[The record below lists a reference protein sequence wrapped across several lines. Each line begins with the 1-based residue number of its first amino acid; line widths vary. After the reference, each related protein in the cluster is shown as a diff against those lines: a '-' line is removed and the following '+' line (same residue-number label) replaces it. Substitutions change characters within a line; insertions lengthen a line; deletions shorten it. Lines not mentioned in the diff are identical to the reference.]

1 MNDFERLNSIA
12 HGKYEMYKTDPKRF
26 LIRSILAGLYLG
38 VATIL
43 SYTLAIM
50 FSGPIGK
57 LFFSFAFGI
66 GLVLIVL
73 LGSELFTGNCFT
85 TMFPVYHKELKF
97 TDVLPMWLLCY
108 VGNFIGISL
117 VSFLYVKSGTMS
129 DGLHDYIVQV
139 VSSKLDFEILQL
151 FIKGILCNFIVC
163 VAAYAGMKLKDD
175 TAKILVMIVVVAAF
189 VLPGFEHSIA
199 NMGTFT
205 LGFTSAGS
213 ELAFR
218 HLFGHMAIATLGN
231 VIGGALML
239 AYPVYLVTKPKEVLN

>member
-1 MNDFERLNSIA
+1 MTDFESFNAIA
-12 HGKYEMYKTDPKRF
+12 HTKFNMFKNDPKRF
-26 LIRSILAGLYLG
+26 FTRSILAGLYLG

-50 FSGPIGK
+50 FDGPIGK

-85 TMFPVYHKELKF
+85 TMFPVYHKELRF
-97 TDVLPMWLLCY
+97 LDVLPMWLLCY

-129 DGLHDYIVQV
+129 DGLHDYIIHV
-139 VSSKLDFEILQL
+139 VSAKLDFNVLQL

-163 VAAYAGMKLKDD
+163 VAAYAGMKIKDD

-205 LGFTSAGS
+205 LGFASAGH
-213 ELAFR
+213 ELAFS
-218 HLFGHMAIATLGN
+218 HLFGHMGIATLGN
-231 VIGGALML
+231 IIGGSIML
-239 AYPVYLVTKPKEVLN
+239 AYPVYYITKPREVLN